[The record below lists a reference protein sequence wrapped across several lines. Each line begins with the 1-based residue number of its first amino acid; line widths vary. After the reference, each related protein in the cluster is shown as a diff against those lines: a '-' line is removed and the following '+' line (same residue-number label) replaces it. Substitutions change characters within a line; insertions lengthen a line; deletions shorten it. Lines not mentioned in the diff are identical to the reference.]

1 MGHIS
6 RLIVDDQ
13 MKKTMN
19 TAPAA
24 ILFQQAY
31 ELHQAGRVSDA
42 LSLYNK
48 ALKSEPTN
56 AQLLFLMGLAQQQ
69 MGQHDRAL
77 NFFSRA
83 LKSDPNNPSIYLH
96 QGMSLGQ
103 KNQMPQAVKAYEEAI
118 ALQPDFFEAYC
129 NLGNALNST
138 GKPQAALLAYEKA
151 LAIDAHS
158 PVLHYNLGV
167 IKQEQ
172 MRPQEAAQHFQKA
185 VGLRPDYAV
194 ACANL
199 SVALCEVGHIEEAI
213 KANERALQLDP
224 GLAEAH
230 FNAHT
235 YWLEDGKYDQ
245 AITCLE
251 KAVKIAPKE
260 DRYRFFLG
268 MLLAYSG
275 QTQQA
280 QPLLAFRSPSRMIAS
295 DLEAWAYIQSLDP
308 KPKLLGHAASVFR
321 MAMGQARE
329 DGLVMEFGV
338 YHGTSIRQIAALAR
352 SDVHGFDS
360 FEGIPEAWNNERA
373 GSYSTQGAM
382 PDVPQN
388 VQLHAGWFEV
398 SIPVFRQSDA
408 AHSTSPVRLMN
419 IDCDLYS
426 STKTVLDQFHSQIC
440 PGTVLVFDEFIG
452 NLSWKQDEF
461 KAFHDAARQYGWH
474 FEVICFSF
482 VTKQVALR
490 IAN

>member
-1 MGHIS
+1 
-6 RLIVDDQ
+6 
-13 MKKTMN
+13 MN
-19 TAPAA
+19 TAPTS
-24 ILFQQAY
+24 ILIQQAY
-31 ELHQAGRVSDA
+31 ELHQAGRISDA
-42 LSLYNK
+42 LTLYTK
-48 ALKSEPTN
+48 ALKTEPN
-56 AQLLFLMGLAQQQ
+56 HGQLLFLAGLAQQQ

-77 NFFSRA
+77 NFFGRA

-103 KNQMPQAVKAYEEAI
+103 KNQLPQAIKAYEGAI
-118 ALQPDFFEAYC
+118 ALKSDFFEAYC
-129 NLGNALNST
+129 NLGNALNAT
-138 GKPQAALLAYEKA
+138 GKPQAALLAYERA
-151 LAIDAHS
+151 LEIDALS

-185 VGLRPDYAV
+185 VDLRPDYAS
-194 ACANL
+194 AYANL
-199 SVALCEVGHIEEAI
+199 SVALCETGRVDEA
-213 KANERALQLDP
+213 KQANDRALQLDP

-230 FNAHT
+230 FNAHS
-235 YWLEDGKYDQ
+235 YWLEDGKLER
-245 AITCLE
+245 AIACLE
-251 KAVKIAPKE
+251 KAVKLAPKE

-268 MLLAYSG
+268 MLLAYAG
-275 QTQQA
+275 QSSQA
-280 QPLLAFRSPSRMIAS
+280 QPFLAFRTPSRMIAS
-295 DLEAWAYIQSLDP
+295 DLEAWAYIQSLNP
-308 KPKLLGHAASVFR
+308 TPKLLGHAASVFR

-329 DGLVMEFGV
+329 DGLVVEFGV

-382 PDVPQN
+382 PEVPQN
-388 VQLHAGWFEV
+388 VQLHAGWFEDA
-398 SIPVFRQSDA
+398 IPVFRQSDA
-408 AHSTSPVRLMN
+408 SHRTSPVRFMN

-426 STKTVLDQFHSQIC
+426 STKTVLDQFHSQIG

-461 KAFHDAARQYGWH
+461 KAFHDAARQYGWR

-490 IAN
+490 IV